1 MKVQKVIFS
10 CDLNPQYTGFWNS
23 ISKHVDQF
31 LGLESQLICL
41 GDPSR
46 LGFSDKHGELKVVPR
61 LEEYPG
67 ILQAL
72 WAKFWFT
79 CEEPETTW
87 LVGDLDLYP
96 LQKKI
101 FLNNCDHLHEDSY
114 AHLSPAAYG
123 ELWHTYSPK
132 IHPGVPGYYH
142 VAKGKTFK
150 EMLELHDTFREA
162 IHFMYNAGRFGIK
175 NQEVD
180 MYAGEVSRRIPHWE
194 WFGAE
199 EHYSSELLIKKKDL
213 IINAGVSKHMRVD
226 RSNGCFYDLSTL
238 KSGGYVDMH
247 SNRPYEDN
255 SQQIERI
262 LEIVREHVT

>member
-10 CDLNPQYTGFWNS
+10 CDLNPQYVGFWNS
-23 ISKHVDQF
+23 ISKHTHEF
-31 LGLESQLICL
+31 LGLETQLICL
-41 GDPSR
+41 GDPSG
-46 LGFSDKHGELKVVPR
+46 LGFSDKHGELKVVP
-61 LEEYPG
+61 LMSEYPG

-79 CEEPETTW
+79 SQEPETVW
-87 LVGDLDLYP
+87 MVGDLDLYP
-96 LQKKI
+96 LQKKL
-101 FLNNCDHLHEDSY
+101 FLNNCDHLPDDSY

-142 VAKGKTFK
+142 VAKGKTFT

-162 IHFMYNAGRFGIK
+162 IDFMYNSGRFGIK
-175 NQEVD
+175 NQGVD
-180 MYAGEVSRRIPHWE
+180 QYAGETSRRIPHWG

-199 EHYSSELLIKKKDL
+199 EHYCSEILIKKKDRV
-213 IINAGVSKHMRVD
+213 INAGVDGWKRVD
-226 RSNGCFYDLSTL
+226 RSNGCQFDMDVL

-247 SNRPYEDN
+247 SVRPYEPYAE
-255 SQQIERI
+255 QIEA
-262 LEIVREHVT
+262 LLQIVRDHVR